1 MLKLRLENVET
12 QNNFKSSQICELKT
26 GLIAD
31 IRHTSY
37 ILQRRPSRIVT
48 SDIVCNKAKE
58 RISKRMLQENKACQI
73 FRETDISYS
82 LLHTRT
88 CAKQGVRIFFFSE
101 DLACFLFLKHPFWD
115 SSFYLII
122 DDIIVRTGK
131 ILLKQP

>member
-88 CAKQGVRIFFFSE
+88 CAKQGVRIFFF
-101 DLACFLFLKHPFWD
+101 
-115 SSFYLII
+115 
-122 DDIIVRTGK
+122 RK
-131 ILLKQP
+131 IWRAFFS